1 MTGELALIRSGYHFL
16 ISETRGPT
24 NLGTLSETLGTA
36 HTILAKP
43 VLNLRPSS
51 MVWGPLDR
59 RSARQKGSSGLPQS
73 LSLLSNFIFVA
84 GGEVERGW

>member
-1 MTGELALIRSGYHFL
+1 MTGELALIRSGHHFL

-24 NLGTLSETLGTA
+24 NLGTVSESLGTA

-51 MVWGPLDR
+51 ISMGPLDR
-59 RSARQKGSSGLPQS
+59 GSAGQKDSSGLLQS
-73 LSLLSNFIFVA
+73 LSLPSNFIFVA